1 MQLQCYK
8 LCIEPQTLSLK
19 LSSKSRF
26 QQYYR
31 NELGKVDLMTNFIA
45 YAIRIKPKI
54 VSKPILMNIF
64 RGIPLWVPVST
75 FIIRTQITHFQRYND
90 NIIDAAH
97 IEREPH
103 IYNLPAH
110 IAFLAAHI
118 TFGAAHIT
126 FCRTHITF
134 CRTYK
139 TFVCIYTTLGRTYI
153 TFDVIF

>member
-54 VSKPILMNIF
+54 VSKPILMNIC
-64 RGIPLWVPVST
+64 RGIPWAVKVGSYSAHDRRNLRAIETISFEK
-75 FIIRTQITHFQRYND
+75 FIRIVKSSNKTYFQLLTRALFQLFRRLKQYAIFITTIPLETERKIRLEHSHRWANYV
-90 NIIDAAH
+90 A
-97 IEREPH
+97 
-103 IYNLPAH
+103 
-110 IAFLAAHI
+110 
-118 TFGAAHIT
+118 
-126 FCRTHITF
+126 
-134 CRTYK
+134 TYS
-139 TFVCIYTTLGRTYI
+139 
-153 TFDVIF
+153 